1 MRAMILAAG
10 LGERMRPLTDDK
22 PKPLL
27 EIDGKPLLQYQ
38 IEKLVHAGIR
48 DIVINHAVM
57 GDQIEDF
64 FGSGRQLGAN
74 IIYSA
79 EGNTPLETG
88 GGIFRALPFLGDGP
102 FIVSNAD
109 IWTDYSFQNLPKTLQ
124 GLAHL
129 ILVNNPDHNLNGD
142 FAIQDGY
149 ASNQSGDVARYTF
162 SGIGLYRHE
171 LFRHCSGGTFPLAP
185 VIRRAVDQHQVTAE
199 IYQGLWLDIG
209 TPERLQTVSQLVK
222 K

>member
-10 LGERMRPLTDDK
+10 RGERMRPLTDEK

-27 EIDGKPLLQYQ
+27 EVDGKPLLQYQ

-57 GDQIEDF
+57 GDQIEDY

-79 EGNTPLETG
+79 EGDTPLETG

-109 IWTDYSFQNLPKTLQ
+109 IWTDYSYQNLQNTLQ

-129 ILVNNPDHNLNGD
+129 VLVNNPDHHPAGD

-149 ASNQSGDVARYTF
+149 ACNQGENIARYTF
-162 SGIGLYRHE
+162 SGIGLYSRE
-171 LFRHCSGGTFPLAP
+171 LFRHCSGGAFPLAP

-199 IYQGLWLDIG
+199 IYQGLWMDIG
-209 TPERLQTVSQLVK
+209 TPERLQAVSRLIK